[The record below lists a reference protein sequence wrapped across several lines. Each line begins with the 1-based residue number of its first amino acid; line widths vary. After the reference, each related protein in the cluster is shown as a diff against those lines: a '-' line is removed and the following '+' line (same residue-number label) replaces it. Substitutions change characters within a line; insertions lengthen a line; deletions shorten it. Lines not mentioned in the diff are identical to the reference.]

1 MIDIKPLVSI
11 IVPVYNSEKYIEKCI
26 SSIVNQTLK
35 NIEIIIVNDGS
46 TDNSINIISKLSN
59 EDNRI
64 KVINQKNSGVSAA
77 RNNGINNSNGEYIG
91 FVDADDYIELEMY
104 ESMYS
109 KAEEFD
115 ADIVICNVK
124 DILESKEKVSLNFED
139 GLISIENIK
148 PKNFLKDKYFKLGS
162 AVWHKIFKKSLIV
175 ENNIKFINYNE
186 VSSEDTIFNLQAM
199 LKSKNIYCIDKPFYN
214 YIIRENS
221 LTKSKIAKENMIYRC
236 KNTVNIIH
244 KYCEENNIDIDKYIY
259 YLTYFEF
266 INSLSYVHPKNLNN
280 LSLGIKEYS
289 KSEFYKKSLKN
300 IIFSNTLDI
309 YFINHKNG
317 YSTMYKIFD
326 KMFSLFCF
334 INLNKLASSLHLVRM
349 KRTERMQSKL

>member
-1 MIDIKPLVSI
+1 MRPLISI
-11 IVPVYNSEKYIEKCI
+11 IIPVYNVEKYLKACLD
-26 SSIVNQTLK
+26 SVVNQTLK
-35 NIEIIIVNDGS
+35 SIEIIVVDDGS
-46 TDNSINIISKLSN
+46 TDNSKDIIRDFELKDSRVKA
-59 EDNRI
+59 I
-64 KVINQKNSGVSAA
+64 YQKNKGVSQA
-77 RNNGINNSNGEYIG
+77 RNAGLKIANGEYIG
-91 FVDADDYIELEMY
+91 FVDADDYIDLEMY

-109 KAEEFD
+109 KAKQFD
-115 ADIVICNVK
+115 SDIVVCNVK
-124 DILESKEKVSLNFED
+124 DIMENKEKISLEFQE
-139 GLISIENIK
+139 GLISMENIK

-236 KNTVNIIH
+236 KNTVDIIQ

-289 KSEFYKKSLKN
+289 KSEFYNKSLKN

-326 KMFSLFCF
+326 KMFSLLCF
-334 INLNKLASSLHLVRM
+334 VNLNRVASSVHLLRI
-349 KRTERMQSKL
+349 KRTEMIQNKASS